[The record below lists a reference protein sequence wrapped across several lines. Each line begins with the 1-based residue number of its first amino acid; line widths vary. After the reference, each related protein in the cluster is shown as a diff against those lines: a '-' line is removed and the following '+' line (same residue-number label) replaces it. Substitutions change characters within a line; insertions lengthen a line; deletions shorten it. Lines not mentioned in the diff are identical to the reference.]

1 MLQIRKDNNPIRV
14 KVAKGCHRWKF
25 SFRFQVK
32 HAMRLRHLV
41 FKQLDFIVQKR
52 SGARQDSE
60 TGRWYLKISDYNLK
74 EIRAKYWASPRDT
87 KREERQ
93 EDETDND
100 FQDMLNAMIESKVT
114 NKVVEE
120 IKKFQEQAFTELQVK
135 LVKALR
141 EEISKS

>member
-1 MLQIRKDNNPIRV
+1 MRIRY
-14 KVAKGCHRWKF
+14 
-25 SFRFQVK
+25 
-32 HAMRLRHLV
+32 LT
-41 FKQLDFIVQKR
+41 FKKLDWIIQRR

-74 EIRAKYWASPRDT
+74 EIRAKYWASPRDV
-87 KREERQ
+87 KQEENQ
-93 EDETDND
+93 EDEIQDD

-120 IKKFQEQAFTELQVK
+120 IKIFQERAFSELQVK

-141 EEISKS
+141 EELSKP